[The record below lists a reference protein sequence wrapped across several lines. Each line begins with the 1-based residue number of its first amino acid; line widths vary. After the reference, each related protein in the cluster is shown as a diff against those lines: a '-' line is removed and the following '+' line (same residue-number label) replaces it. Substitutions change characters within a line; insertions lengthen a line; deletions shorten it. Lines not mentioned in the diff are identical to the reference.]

1 MKKTTKAIAL
11 LAASTMLAVSLTA
24 CGTPAN
30 TVFSADD
37 LKGKKIGAQ
46 LGTTGY
52 IYAGD
57 VEDATVEPYNK
68 GADAVQALKQGKL
81 DAVIIDSEP
90 AKAFVAKNDTLKI
103 LDDPFAEEEYAIAYK
118 KGNDELGQK
127 LDDALTKLKED
138 GTLDE
143 IVSHWI
149 GDNADQKSYT
159 PDDSVER
166 DGTLVMATNAE
177 FPPYESVDGDTIVGV
192 DVDMM
197 QAVCD
202 EIGMELKV
210 ENMEFDSL
218 IVALQNGQ
226 VDAVIAGMTVTDE
239 RAEAVDFSTPYYTAT
254 QVMVVKDGSDIT
266 KASDMEG
273 KKICVI
279 QGYTGETCVKDL
291 GYDYEAFK
299 KGTEAI
305 MELVN
310 DKCDVVV
317 IDSATAQ
324 KYVAD
329 NDGLKIVEDNDAF
342 DSEEYAIAVQKGN
355 TELLDKINTA
365 IEKLISDGKVSEYA
379 AKYTDADAE

>member
-1 MKKTTKAIAL
+1 MKKMTKMLSVILTVAMM
-11 LAASTMLAVSLTA
+11 AAMLVA
-24 CGTPAN
+24 CG
-30 TVFSADD
+30 SSDSSD
-37 LKGKKIGAQ
+37 SKKSDEK
-46 LGTTGY
+46 TEST
-52 IYAGD
+52 
-57 VEDATVEPYNK
+57 
-68 GADAVQALKQGKL
+68 
-81 DAVIIDSEP
+81 DS
-90 AKAFVAKNDTLKI
+90 KDTIK
-103 LDDPFAEEEYAIAYK
+103 F
-118 KGNDELGQK
+118 G
-127 LDDALTKLKED
+127 
-138 GTLDE
+138 
-143 IVSHWI
+143 
-149 GDNADQKSYT
+149 
-159 PDDSVER
+159 
-166 DGTLVMATNAE
+166 TNAE
-177 FPPYESVDGDTIVGV
+177 FPPFEYVTQDGVIGEFDGI
-192 DVDMM
+192 DIAIAKDI
-197 QAVCD
+197 A
-202 EIGMELKV
+202 EENGMEAQI

-254 QVMVVKDGSDIT
+254 QVMVVKDDSDIT

-291 GYDYEAFK
+291 GK

>member
-1 MKKTTKAIAL
+1 MKKMTKMLSVILTVAMM
-11 LAASTMLAVSLTA
+11 AAMLVA
-24 CGTPAN
+24 CG
-30 TVFSADD
+30 SSDSSD
-37 LKGKKIGAQ
+37 SKKSDEK
-46 LGTTGY
+46 TEST
-52 IYAGD
+52 
-57 VEDATVEPYNK
+57 
-68 GADAVQALKQGKL
+68 
-81 DAVIIDSEP
+81 DS
-90 AKAFVAKNDTLKI
+90 KDTIK
-103 LDDPFAEEEYAIAYK
+103 F
-118 KGNDELGQK
+118 G
-127 LDDALTKLKED
+127 
-138 GTLDE
+138 
-143 IVSHWI
+143 
-149 GDNADQKSYT
+149 
-159 PDDSVER
+159 
-166 DGTLVMATNAE
+166 TNAE
-177 FPPYESVDGDTIVGV
+177 FPPFEYVTQDGVIGEFDGI
-192 DVDMM
+192 DIAIAKDI
-197 QAVCD
+197 A
-202 EIGMELKV
+202 EENGMEAQI

-305 MELVN
+305 MELV
-310 DKCDVVV
+310 K
-317 IDSATAQ
+317 
-324 KYVAD
+324 
-329 NDGLKIVEDNDAF
+329 DNDAF